1 MSDFSTI
8 VEQQLKVFFEKIE
21 SKVNK
26 IEDKVNKLEL
36 IINSMQ
42 NSKSESVVIQ
52 DDNIIELKKEH
63 LNIPFDIVKKSL
75 VYKDFRT
82 VLYLFKYYY
91 KNKTNQVNVY
101 PIKLKSKRVY
111 EYYNNNQWIIDN
123 NAHFIK
129 YTLFMNIQTELY
141 KYNNIDNVS
150 DIDDIYNNQI
160 FITKLSDDK
169 HKREIFKHIVDEI
182 QSY

>member
-1 MSDFSTI
+1 MSEFSTI
-8 VEQQLKVFFEKIE
+8 VEQQLKVFFENIE
-21 SKVNK
+21 NKVNK
-26 IEDKVNKLEL
+26 IDDKVNKLEL

-42 NSKSESVVIQ
+42 NSKVESVQTQ
-52 DDNIIELKKEH
+52 DENIIELKKES
-63 LNIPFDIVKKSL
+63 LDIPLDIIKKSL

-82 VLYLFKYYY
+82 VLYLFKFFY
-91 KNKTNQVNVY
+91 KNKTNQSNVY

-111 EYYNNNQWIIDN
+111 EYYNNNQWNIDN

-141 KYNNIDNVS
+141 KYNNIDNVT

-160 FITKLSDDK
+160 FINKLSDDK

-182 QSY
+182 QNY